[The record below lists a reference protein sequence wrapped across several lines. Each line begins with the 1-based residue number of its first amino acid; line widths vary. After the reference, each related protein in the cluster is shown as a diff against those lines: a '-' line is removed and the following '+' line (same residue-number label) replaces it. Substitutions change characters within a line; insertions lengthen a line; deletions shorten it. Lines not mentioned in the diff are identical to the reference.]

1 MMKKM
6 AESEK
11 WKAEGGSPAAA
22 RLPRFTFHISH
33 FTFRRSALRRPLSP
47 STFRR
52 FGFTLVELL
61 AVITIVTML
70 AALVVG
76 GASFAMRKASVARC
90 YAQMEVIK
98 NALSDY
104 RIDKG
109 RYPQASVER
118 DREKSVLYD
127 PLVKEPVDA
136 GRKPYLVG
144 ADFVQHWPKRTTS
157 SDPMKLVDPW
167 GNYYRYRSP
176 GVENQTS
183 FDLWSYGPNGQDD
196 SNNPDKS
203 DDINNWSSGR

>member
-104 RIDKG
+104 RLDKG
-109 RYPQASVER
+109 RYPT
-118 DREKSVLYD
+118 
-127 PLVKEPVDA
+127 DA
-136 GRKPYLVG
+136 NPYQQLKPYLK
-144 ADFVQHWPKRTTS
+144 DTTFVRGWPTS
-157 SDPMKLVDPW
+157 GSAKWLVDPW
-167 GNYYRYRSP
+167 GNHYWYEAPQP
-176 GVENQTS
+176 GQPVPQTMHNKNS
-183 FDLWSYGPNGQDD
+183 FDLWSYGPNGQPDA
-196 SNNPDKS
+196 NPDKS